1 MHISEILY
9 SFILM
14 KLIVRS
20 AFHSFFFFFCFIE
33 PVIYKVIHV
42 EEYNFIF
49 STFFSSVVHSILFD
63 RRVGIKMIF
72 ATTESRF
79 HANDWSTFALQICV
93 LITVGL
99 RGCQS
104 RNGSEKKNP
113 KDRIKYIYAKLKNSH
128 ARTYTAAKSTSR
140 GLKINTTRL
149 GKFSIMLLAFVVN
162 NVTLPRLVTHKNG
175 QPKNSLSRQTLV
187 SRLG

>member
-1 MHISEILY
+1 M
-9 SFILM
+9 
-14 KLIVRS
+14 
-20 AFHSFFFFFCFIE
+20 
-33 PVIYKVIHV
+33 

-104 RNGSEKKNP
+104 RNGSEKKKP
-113 KDRIKYIYAKLKNSH
+113 ERPDKIHIREIEKL
-128 ARTYTAAKSTSR
+128 ARTNLYS
-140 GLKINTTRL
+140 GEID
-149 GKFSIMLLAFVVN
+149 
-162 NVTLPRLVTHKNG
+162 
-175 QPKNSLSRQTLV
+175 Q
-187 SRLG
+187 